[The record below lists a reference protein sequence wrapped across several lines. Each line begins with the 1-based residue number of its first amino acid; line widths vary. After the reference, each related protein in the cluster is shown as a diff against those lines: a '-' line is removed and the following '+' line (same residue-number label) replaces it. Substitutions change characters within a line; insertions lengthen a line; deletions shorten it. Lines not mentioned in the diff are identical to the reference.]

1 MTKRIQI
8 FKPGTHTAMNG
19 SKLAFSESV
28 IAATVAA
35 YEPSLHEAPLVI
47 GHPKTE
53 DPAWG
58 WVKSLSYSDGH
69 LYAEPGDDLDPEFAE
84 LVNQGK
90 FKKVSA
96 SFYAPDAPNNPV
108 PGVYYLRHVGFLGA
122 QPPAVKGMKS
132 ASFADGEE
140 GVIEF
145 ADWDQMTIANLF
157 RRVREMV
164 IAKFSVE
171 DADKHLPE
179 YEINSLQIN
188 AVQDDERGGMKPYFS
203 EQPNLPQGDDM
214 SAEEKARLAQLE
226 AENKTLKGENDEFKA
241 KEASFAEAESKRKV
255 EAAHTDNVNFAES
268 LIKQGKLLPAH
279 KDSTV
284 ALLDKLAT
292 NEDPLEFGEG
302 DAKKSDTPLAIYKAQ
317 LSAAPKLVDFSEK
330 GKGAA
335 DEGVVNFA
343 APQGFTV
350 DTERLELHNKALAYA
365 EANKVTYE
373 VALTKVNV

>member
-28 IAATVAA
+28 IAATVSA
-35 YEPSLHEAPLVI
+35 YAPSLHEAPLVI
-47 GHPKTE
+47 GHPKTD

-58 WVKSLSYSDGH
+58 WVKSLSYEDGH
-69 LYAEPGDDLDPEFAE
+69 LYAEPGEDLDPEFSE
-84 LVNQGK
+84 MVNQGK

-96 SFYAPDAPNNPV
+96 SFYAPDAPNNPA

-122 QPPAVKGMKS
+122 QPPAVKGMKN

-157 RRVREMV
+157 RRVRELV
-164 IAKFSVE
+164 ISKFGME
-171 DADKHLPE
+171 DADKHIPE

-188 AVQDDERGGMKPYFS
+188 AAQDDDRGGIKAYFS
-203 EQPNLPQGDDM
+203 EQPNSPQGDIM
-214 SAEEKARLAQLE
+214 SAEDKARLAQLE
-226 AENKTLKGENDEFKA
+226 EDNKTLKAENDAYKA
-241 KEASFAEAESKRKV
+241 KEVSFAEQETKRKA
-255 EAAHTDNVNFAES
+255 EATHTENVNFAEA
-268 LIKQGKLLPAH
+268 LIKEGKLLPAH

-302 DAKKSDTPLAIYKAQ
+302 ESKKTDTPLAIYKAQ

-330 GKGAA
+330 GKGDAEDGA
-335 DEGVVNFA
+335 VNFS
-343 APQGFTV
+343 APQGYTV
-350 DTERLELHNKALAYA
+350 DSDRLELHNKALAYA
-365 EANKVTYE
+365 EANNVSYE
-373 VALTKVNV
+373 VALTKLDK